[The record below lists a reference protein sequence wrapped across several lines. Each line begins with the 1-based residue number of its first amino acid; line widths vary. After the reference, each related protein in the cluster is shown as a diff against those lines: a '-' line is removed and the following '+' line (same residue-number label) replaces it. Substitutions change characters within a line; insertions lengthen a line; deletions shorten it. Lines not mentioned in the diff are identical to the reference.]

1 MKNNNYVLFYKKNE
15 NNRWQSK
22 RPDLPV
28 EQWED
33 YAKTQGYS
41 EYSIKDLSTYD
52 ADDLHLLTSI
62 VLFNGK
68 YYLPE
73 EEIPYPDNTPTPVD
87 EFEISMEWEDEK
99 EFYDV
104 DYDEVYR
111 GEELWTDINT
121 IFSPDKK
128 NELGIVAQLLVKY
141 LPEFLE
147 KLESNK
153 HAVYINDEYSPFK
166 WLAWIRDNKIR
177 LIHQDYGDYDV
188 ETVFDILVDKNCFYD
203 ACHYMIK
210 TMQKYADADQKRY
223 EQYLKNKYGKK
234 DK

>member
-1 MKNNNYVLFYKKNE
+1 MNNSYVLFYKKDKNDY
-15 NNRWQSK
+15 WHSQ
-22 RPDLPV
+22 RPDLSV

-52 ADDLHLLTSI
+52 ATDLHLLTSV

-73 EEIPYPDNTPTPVD
+73 EEIPYPENKPLPVD
-87 EFEISMEWEDEK
+87 KFEISMEWEDEK

-111 GEELWTDINT
+111 GEELWTNIIT
-121 IFSPDKK
+121 VFSPDKK
-128 NELGIVAQLLVKY
+128 NDMGIVAQLLVKY
-141 LPEFLE
+141 LPEFLK
-147 KLESNK
+147 KLESNN

-166 WLAWIRDNKIR
+166 WLGWIKDDKIR
-177 LIHQDYGDYDV
+177 LIQQDYRNQDV
-188 ETVFDILVDKNCFYD
+188 ETVFDILIDKNCFYD
-203 ACHYMIK
+203 ACNNMIS
-210 TMQKYADADQKRY
+210 TMLKYADTDQKRY
-223 EQYLKNKYGKK
+223 DEYVEMKYGK
-234 DK
+234 

>member
-1 MKNNNYVLFYKKNE
+1 MNNNYALFYKKDE
-15 NNRWQSK
+15 NDHWHSIRL
-22 RPDLPV
+22 DLPV

-33 YAKTQGYS
+33 YAKTQGYF
-41 EYSIKDLSTYD
+41 EFSIKDLSTYD
-52 ADDLHLLTSI
+52 AVHIHLLTDV

-68 YYLPE
+68 YYLPKE
-73 EEIPYPDNTPTPVD
+73 DIPYPENEPAPVD
-87 EFEISMEWEDEK
+87 EFDISMEWEDEK
-99 EFYDV
+99 EFYYL
-104 DYDEVYR
+104 DYDEVFQ
-111 GEELWTDINT
+111 GEELWTNIIT

-128 NELGIVAQLLVKY
+128 NDMGIVAQLLVKY

-166 WLAWIRDNKIR
+166 WLAWVRDNKIR

-203 ACHYMIK
+203 VCNRMINQ
-210 TMQKYADADQKRY
+210 MQQYADTDQKRY
-223 EQYLKNKYGKK
+223 DEYVKMKYGK
-234 DK
+234 